1 MVDAEDG
8 ERTPGS
14 IVLGVHRITA
24 DGADYYLADLA
35 HELPLPS
42 GTREGRADWCGCA
55 ADGLGLNGALDPEK
69 FRAVLDGRHP
79 TTAHR
84 LRSSRTTVAG
94 YDLTFS
100 APKSASV
107 LFALGGRDVAHQVLA
122 AHHETAWPGLIA
134 GVAAATLAQ
143 LTARPVLEGASARLQ
158 DNAARFA
165 VTLYA
170 DAAALLLALAAWFA
184 PPLSILALAFFASLL
199 WVQRG
204 RALMALAGLRVS
216 R

>member
-1 MVDAEDG
+1 MSLFLHIA
-8 ERTPGS
+8 T
-14 IVLGVHRITA
+14 
-24 DGADYYLADLA
+24 
-35 HELPLPS
+35 
-42 GTREGRADWCGCA
+42 
-55 ADGLGLNGALDPEK
+55 GLGLALAAGIRPFTPALMAGAL
-69 FRAVLDGRHP
+69 A
-79 TTAHR
+79 
-84 LRSSRTTVAG
+84 RSH
-94 YDLTFS
+94 
-100 APKSASV
+100 V
-107 LFALGGRDVAHQVLA
+107 LFDFRGTSYAFLQSAEFLLVVACLFVALAILRRRGLIDWVATGGVGLAGLLFAGVLA